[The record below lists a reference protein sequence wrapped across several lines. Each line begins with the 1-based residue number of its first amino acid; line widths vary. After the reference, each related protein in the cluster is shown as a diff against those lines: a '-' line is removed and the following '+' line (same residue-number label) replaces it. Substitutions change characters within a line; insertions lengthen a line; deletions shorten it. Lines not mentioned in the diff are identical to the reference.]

1 MNGIYAFLAGILAIV
16 IAFVAGKR
24 KGTEQTKTKIS
35 GQIVIEKQ
43 KADKAEKEKELVVEA
58 SHIVRENT
66 AEGHALDEYFNEF
79 EEKLA
84 EAKSEGN
91 ASYAIELAKDLA
103 QKAENWR
110 QRNTK

>member
-1 MNGIYAFLAGILAIV
+1 MNGVYAFLAGIIV
-16 IAFVAGKR
+16 ILLAFVTGKK
-24 KGTEQTKTKIS
+24 KGSEETKTKIS
-35 GQIVIEKQ
+35 GQIVVEKQ

-66 AEGHALDEYFNEF
+66 AEANALDEYFDEF

-91 ASYAIELAKDLA
+91 ASYAIEAAKALA

>member
-1 MNGIYAFLAGILAIV
+1 MNGVYAFLAGVVLIV
-16 IAFVAGKR
+16 LAFVTGKK
-24 KGTEQTKTKIS
+24 KGSDETKTKIS
-35 GQIVIEKQ
+35 GQIVVEKQ

-66 AEGHALDEYFNEF
+66 AEANALDEYFNEF

-84 EAKSEGN
+84 EARSEGN
-91 ASYAIELAKDLA
+91 SNYAIELAKTLA
-103 QKAENWR
+103 QRAENWK